1 MKWILFITGVI
12 CTAKLPHILRADNHV
27 SCLGRTE
34 IKQDCAY
41 LLYLPSQM
49 LQLHV
54 LMHSSCTAMT
64 RHLQCLHTRSS
75 MVICMNRCNTRD
87 KDALIMTFWGGGDFI
102 AVIFFTAV
110 YQYISQ
116 ASRFIFTAVMCRE
129 EVNFGLTILYFQSDE
144 DKYTVDKIQCT
155 NLYIY
160 SIVVTLYSKAKQ
172 KYIF

>member
-41 LLYLPSQM
+41 LLYLPSEM

-54 LMHSSCTAMT
+54 LIHSSCTAMT

-75 MVICMNRCNTRD
+75 MFICMNRCNTRD
-87 KDALIMTFWGGGDFI
+87 KDALIMTFGGRESYHCH
-102 AVIFFTAV
+102 FFHSSL
-110 YQYISQ
+110 SQ
-116 ASRFIFTAVMCRE
+116 ALRFIFTADMCRE
-129 EVNFGLTILYFQSDE
+129 EVNFGLSSLYFQSDE
-144 DKYTVDKIQCT
+144 DKYTVEHYK
-155 NLYIY
+155 
-160 SIVVTLYSKAKQ
+160 TLNT
-172 KYIF
+172 F